1 MREKKRIAG
10 LLVALLVCM
19 TTMAQG
25 ISMKFKNES
34 LPSAFKKI
42 EKATDYK
49 FVFAYNDVSQYTVTG
64 DVNKAT
70 INDVMVFLLKDKP
83 LDYTVKG
90 KIVNVTKQNRKPTN
104 TRTRRVS
111 GYVTDENGEALI
123 GVTICI
129 GDSKVCTITN
139 NDGFYQLDVP
149 TNACT
154 LRMSFIGSL
163 TSEVHLPKGTAA
175 LKRNVQ
181 MQTDLMLE
189 EVVVTGY
196 QEISKPKMTGSVT
209 TITASKLDERY

>member
-111 GYVTDENGEALI
+111 GYVTDENGELVD
-123 GVTICI
+123 GYVT
-129 GDSKVCTITN
+129 DIT
-139 NDGFYQLDVP
+139 YQPHINYEANSNGEIIPSVEEGE
-149 TNACT
+149 NARVEAEKYRT
-154 LRMSFIGSL
+154 
-163 TSEVHLPKGTAA
+163 E
-175 LKRNVQ
+175 NVIARWQ
-181 MQTDLMLE
+181 NVIEGQSVEELE
-189 EVVVTGY
+189 
-196 QEISKPKMTGSVT
+196 Q
-209 TITASKLDERY
+209 